1 MSSPEAKEVEVEDS
15 HQMASS
21 SSLIFKTHHHHSY
34 SLHEEALGG
43 FAAGI
48 VGTVLGF
55 PLDLIK
61 TRMQTSSHN
70 PTAPQMGMVSMASHI
85 LQTEGIRSLYKGILP
100 PLLSLS
106 IVNTVS
112 FTSYSFFRNLY
123 GGQNGWDPINAL
135 AGMTG
140 APLFAMVTTPENFI
154 KTQLQLDNLQG
165 SRFRNS
171 IHGASTLIQE
181 FGIRVLYTG
190 HVVNTIR
197 EGTFAGC
204 YFFAYE
210 GFRFMLV
217 QSIHSFQKKPTTDTD
232 TDTDTNTNT
241 NNKSSSSVTN
251 TIIIPMAGGMAGAS
265 AWFLSFPLDCIRAG
279 VQGRQDLSPWTSKSM
294 GAIQIGIELIK
305 TKGIQGLYRGVGP
318 SMARAFVVS
327 GSRFSAYEGALW
339 LLRGKRER
347 EHMSN

>member
-1 MSSPEAKEVEVEDS
+1 LKTCRQKSSFS
-15 HQMASS
+15 
-21 SSLIFKTHHHHSY
+21 

-48 VGTVLGF
+48 VGTILGF

-61 TRMQTSSHN
+61 TRMQTGSSNNNN
-70 PTAPQMGMVSMASHI
+70 PARMGIVSMASQI
-85 LQTEGIRSLYKGILP
+85 IQTEGIRSLYKGILP

-112 FTSYSFFRNLY
+112 FTSYSLFRNLY

-140 APLFAMVTTPENFI
+140 APLFAIVTTPENFL
-154 KTQLQLDNLQG
+154 KTQLQMDNLQG

-171 IHGASTLIQE
+171 IHGASILIQE
-181 FGIRVLYTG
+181 HGPRVLYTG

-197 EGTFAGC
+197 EGIFVGC

-210 GFRFMLV
+210 GFRSMLFRWF
-217 QSIHSFQKKPTTDTD
+217 HNPLEAATTKT
-232 TDTDTNTNT
+232 
-241 NNKSSSSVTN
+241 SSVT
-251 TIIIPMAGGMAGAS
+251 TSLVIPMAGGMAGAS
-265 AWFLSFPLDCIRAG
+265 AWFISFPLDCIRAG
-279 VQGRQDLSPWTSKSM
+279 VQGRRDLSTTLPRNQKK
-294 GAIQIGIELIK
+294 GAIQIGIELYK
-305 TKGIQGLYRGVGP
+305 TKGVQGLYSGVGP
-318 SMARAFVVS
+318 SMARAFLVS

-339 LLRGKRER
+339 LVRGER
-347 EHMSN
+347 TRLE